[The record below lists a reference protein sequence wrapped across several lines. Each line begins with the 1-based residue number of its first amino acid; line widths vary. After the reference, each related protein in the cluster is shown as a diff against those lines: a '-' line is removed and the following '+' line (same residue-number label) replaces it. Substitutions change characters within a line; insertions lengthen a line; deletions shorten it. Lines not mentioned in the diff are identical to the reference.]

1 MILAWSLAEE
11 GSLEIFLELKEINV
25 NVSLE
30 VNCQQTVLESPVL
43 PLILGRLVWIKDT
56 GVKIKSLL

>member
-1 MILAWSLAEE
+1 MAWSLAEE

-43 PLILGRLVWIKDT
+43 PLILGRLVLNKDT
-56 GVKIKSLL
+56 GVKN